1 MLNIDITSLP
11 AWWQDLL
18 NQNYDWF
25 WDVSIALTLTLVVG
39 FVWRFARRRL
49 LKLVTRTNNQWD
61 DVVVE
66 AVGVPVNWIILAVGA
81 SWIADITARNF
92 DLDMMT
98 SIPLARQLS
107 LIVLVAWAIWRL
119 INRVEHRQISRGAD
133 PTTIELVGKIA
144 RVVVIV
150 LMVLPILQALG
161 ITISGLLAFGGMGG
175 LVVGLAAKDLLANF
189 FGSLVVYMDRPFRVG
204 DWIRSPDRN
213 IEGTVESIGFRVTC
227 IRTFDKRP
235 LYVPNS
241 VFTSIAVENPS
252 RMLNRRINETIGVRY
267 EDSHRMATVLSR
279 VEDMLRNH
287 DDIDTNQTLMVNFNA
302 FGASSLDF
310 FIYCF
315 TKTTDWAT
323 FHKVKQDVMLQIINI
338 IHDEGADCAFPT
350 RTLHLESMP
359 ENLQRSMQAPASN
372 PPSAPVPEPAQTTAK

>member
-372 PPSAPVPEPAQTTAK
+372 PPSAPVPEPAQTTAR